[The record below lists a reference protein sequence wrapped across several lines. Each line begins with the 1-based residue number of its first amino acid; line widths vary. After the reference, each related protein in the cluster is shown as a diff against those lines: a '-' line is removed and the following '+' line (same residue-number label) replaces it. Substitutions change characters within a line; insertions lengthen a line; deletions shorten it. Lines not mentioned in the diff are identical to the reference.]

1 MEQFTLTELSIAS
14 VAILGAVSGCVAT
27 ILHILFQSRCSDIN
41 LCCGLIGCKRKVP
54 DDDIEKQN
62 EKTDKKNDDIVNVI
76 ERNN

>member
-1 MEQFTLTELSIAS
+1 MERFTLTELSIAS

-54 DDDIEKQN
+54 EIDIE
-62 EKTDKKNDDIVNVI
+62 EGDTPDI
-76 ERNN
+76 EDRP